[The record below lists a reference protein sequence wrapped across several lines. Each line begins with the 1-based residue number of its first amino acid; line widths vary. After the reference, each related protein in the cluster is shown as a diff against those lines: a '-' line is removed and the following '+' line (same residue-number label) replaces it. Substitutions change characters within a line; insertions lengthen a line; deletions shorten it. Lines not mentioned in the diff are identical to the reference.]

1 MSDVLVRVRG
11 YIRCRQRIGPIN
23 FDHVGSTLV
32 LRHVKSMYLEGS
44 SIIKFIRK
52 VDGFQDVL

>member
-1 MSDVLVRVRG
+1 MRVRG
-11 YIRCRQRIGPIN
+11 YIRCRQRIRPIN